1 MSRASSRGVAQ
12 AKRGN
17 RSAGGRRR
25 VMIVDDDPAALGT
38 LSRLVA
44 EWGHEVVPF
53 LKYEDA
59 RAYLTTSVPHVLV
72 ADVRLGMF
80 NGLHLV
86 HVAKQVSAEMTV
98 IAVSGFDDPVLRAEA
113 SVAGATYLVKPL
125 HFEELRR
132 QLDAPAAP
140 VAQAA
145 VRKPVA

>member
-1 MSRASSRGVAQ
+1 MSHASSRGVAQ
-12 AKRGN
+12 PKLSNGA
-17 RSAGGRRR
+17 AHARRR

-59 RAYLTTSVPHVLV
+59 RAYLSTSVPHVLV

-86 HVAKQVSAEMTV
+86 HVAKHVRADMTV
-98 IAVSGFDDPVLRAEA
+98 IAMTGFNDAVIRAEA
-113 SVAGATYLVKPL
+113 ASVGASYMVKPVDL
-125 HFEELRR
+125 E
-132 QLDAPAAP
+132 
-140 VAQAA
+140 
-145 VRKPVA
+145 